1 MANLMLTKQ
10 CNLHCSYCFANEF
23 VNRQSDIMS
32 FEQFEKCLNFL
43 SSDPRERIGL
53 IGGEPTLHPEL
64 KRMLAALI
72 DSPFQ
77 SVCLF
82 TNGIL
87 VDKFFNELRNSKF
100 QILVNLNAPERVGAR
115 QYERI
120 MDNLDQMINHL
131 YMKDQVGLGLNLYD
145 PNMDFSYIIDALK
158 RFRQKKLRLSVAVPN
173 MDDGRQVDPLAY
185 FQSMKPAVRTLL
197 EQLLEIDVAPNFDC
211 NYIPSCLL
219 EPSDAE
225 LFRKYESTMQRS
237 NLSRINPICSP
248 VLDILPDLQVVR
260 CFGMSDLYKVSLQD
274 FHNTEELRRHFLLE
288 VDALAY
294 HILPN
299 QACGRCGQYASGKCS
314 CGCYAYRLQ
323 KLKALRE
330 SLKDQGVGV

>member
-10 CNLHCSYCFANEF
+10 CNLRCSYCFANEF
-23 VNRQSDIMS
+23 VNKQSDVMS
-32 FEQFEKCLNFL
+32 FERFEQCLKFL
-43 SSDPRERIGL
+43 SHDPQERIGL
-53 IGGEPTLHPEL
+53 IGGEPTMHPDL

-87 VDKFFNELRNSKF
+87 VDRYFNELRNSKF
-100 QILVNLNAPERVGAR
+100 QVLVNLNSPAQVGERNY
-115 QYERI
+115 QRI

-131 YMKDQVGLGLNLYD
+131 YMKDQVGIGLNLYD
-145 PNMDFSYIIDALK
+145 PNMDFSYILDALK
-158 RFRQKKLRLSVAVPN
+158 RFHLKKLRLSVAVPN
-173 MDDGRQVDPLAY
+173 MEDGRQVDPLAY
-185 FQSMKPAVRTLL
+185 FRSMKPAVCSLL

-211 NYIPSCLL
+211 NYIPSCLA
-219 EPSDAE
+219 EPEDLE
-225 LFRKYESTMQRS
+225 LFRKYDSTMQRS
-237 NLSRINPICSP
+237 NLYRVQPICSP

-260 CFGMSDLYKVSLQD
+260 CFGVSDLYKVSLLD
-274 FHNTEELRRHFLLE
+274 FQNIEELRRHFLLE

-299 QACGRCGQYASGKCS
+299 EACGSCSEYAAGKCS
-314 CGCYAYRLQ
+314 CGCYAYRLRE
-323 KLKALRE
+323 LRALRQ
-330 SLKDQGVGV
+330 SLKKQGAG